1 MIEDIIRKVLGMPPG
16 IRKINQDLA
25 VMRQILR
32 PLQVQLIPFHEER
45 ELEIMSL
52 KIDFKSQKKGFD
64 KIVNG
69 AIQSIYSEPMVAFAY
84 KDYVKGEREGLL
96 CCRTSDREI
105 IFRIKKLNVDVYL
118 NGEQVAIIDRNN
130 IMHGFR
136 SKIALGR
143 IRPYSSDLLSVVIK
157 GREVGQMYNPLRPH
171 SPQQR
176 LFSLISNLDDE
187 EEAIFMTL
195 SLYELLTRILE
206 NKRKK

>member
-1 MIEDIIRKVLGMPPG
+1 
-16 IRKINQDLA
+16 
-25 VMRQILR
+25 
-32 PLQVQLIPFHEER
+32 
-45 ELEIMSL
+45 
-52 KIDFKSQKKGFD
+52 KKGFD

-143 IRPYSSDLLSVVIK
+143 IRPYSSDLFSVVIK
-157 GREVGQMYNPLRPH
+157 GREVG
-171 SPQQR
+171 
-176 LFSLISNLDDE
+176 
-187 EEAIFMTL
+187 
-195 SLYELLTRILE
+195 
-206 NKRKK
+206 